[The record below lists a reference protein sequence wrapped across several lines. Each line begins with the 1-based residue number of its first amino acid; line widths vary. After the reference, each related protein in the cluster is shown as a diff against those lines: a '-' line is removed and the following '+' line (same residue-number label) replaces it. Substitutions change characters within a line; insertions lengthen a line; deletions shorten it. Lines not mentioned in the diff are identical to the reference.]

1 MKETILFAT
10 TEENPERWTT
20 ELRRHAPQ
28 LDLRIWPDVG
38 QVEDIEYAI
47 VARPPAGELARYP
60 NLKAILSMWAGVEDL
75 LSDPQLEHLPIVRM
89 TEPGLTDGIVVYV
102 AHHVI
107 GFHMHVSH
115 YRQRSWEHPFH
126 SNYKAPRDT
135 CVGILGLGV
144 LGKACAIALDQ
155 LGFKVIGYSAR
166 RKQVPNVRSYAG
178 PDELGEFL
186 GQTDILVSI
195 LPRTPQTDNFVDRE
209 TLAQLPPGAR
219 IINVGRGESIDDDA
233 LLEAIQSGHLAG
245 AVLDVFRTEPLPD
258 DHPFWDEPNIKVTP
272 HCASKPD
279 PTTASAVILEKM
291 EKLKRGEP
299 VEGIVDRNRYY

>member
-107 GFHMHVSH
+107 GFHMQVSH

-166 RKQVPNVRSYAG
+166 RKQVSNVQSYAG

-195 LPRTPQTDNFVDRE
+195 LPRTPQTDNFVNRE
-209 TLAQLPPGAR
+209 TLDQLPPGAR
-219 IINVGRGESIDDDA
+219 IINVGRGESIDDEA

-258 DHPFWDEPNIKVTP
+258 DHPFWDEPNITVTP

-279 PTTASAVILEKM
+279 PATASAVILEKM